1 MKSIVIFIFLVA
13 LTTMVVAQKNRTVF
27 DDVNFEIE
35 PVYLINSVASDISPT
50 FVNDSIYF
58 SSVSEKYF
66 NNAKREKQNM
76 DFYNIY
82 FASVDKNGIIS
93 SSRILVP
100 EFDHEY
106 HEGPADYCEATG
118 ELYVTV
124 SNADNFEEIQKMIP
138 IENIRLRLVVKKKID
153 GKWQPL
159 KELPFSDKKFHFAQP
174 AISVTGDTLVF
185 SSDLKPNYGS
195 TDLFMSIRRNGE
207 WSSPVNLGSEIN
219 TAGSELFPTFI
230 SGDILSFASNGRI
243 IKQGGLD
250 IYYTHFPK
258 LDKVEILSTEI
269 NSPSDDFG
277 LIIHK
282 NGKVGY
288 FTSNRNSQN
297 SDDIYKIDI
306 QKLYKIFNGT
316 VTDINSNLPI
326 PNAEITLSNCNGVII
341 NKVFSDS
348 VGNFSFEIM
357 RNECLQIKI
366 SKEKYEN
373 ELMNISSRDYLE
385 FRLKPK
391 QIYEIFVL
399 DAGDRNPIE
408 GVTISCNDEIN
419 LETNTGGIISLT
431 NPFPVNCE
439 MLIKK
444 EGYLIQTLTP
454 DFKIRSLVTRDTIW
468 FYKNELNKNFVLSN
482 ISTVSGELRIL
493 QEATSSL
500 NRLIKIMEVNPDIK
514 VELGWHTDSKGS
526 DADNL
531 RLSQNRADLAVNYI
545 ASKGI
550 EKYRIVTRGYG
561 ESQLVNKCKDGVKCT
576 EEEHKANRRIE
587 IKIIEF
593 LKPEQNTQQ

>member
-1 MKSIVIFIFLVA
+1 MKSIGIFIFLVA

-27 DDVNFEIE
+27 DDVNIEIE

-82 FASVDKNGIIS
+82 SASIDENGIVS
-93 SSRILVP
+93 SPRILVP

-118 ELYVTV
+118 ELFVTV

-138 IENIRLRLVVKKKID
+138 VENIRLRLVVKKKID

-159 KELPFSDKKFHFAQP
+159 KELPFNDKKFNFAQP

-269 NSPSDDFG
+269 NSPYDDFG

-306 QKLYKIFNGT
+306 QKLHKIFNGM

-326 PNAEITLSNCNGVII
+326 PNAEITLSNCNGGII

-357 RNECLQIKI
+357 RNECLQIKT

-399 DAGDRNPIE
+399 DAGDWNPIE

-419 LETNTGGIISLT
+419 LETNSEGIISLT

-439 MLIKK
+439 MLFKK

-454 DFKIRSLVTRDTIW
+454 DFKTRSLVTRDTIW

-493 QEATSSL
+493 QEATSAL

-550 EKYRIVTRGYG
+550 EKDRIITRGYG

-576 EEEHKANRRIE
+576 DEEHKVNRRIE
-587 IKIIEF
+587 IKIIESIPKST
-593 LKPEQNTQQ
+593 LTP

>member
-1 MKSIVIFIFLVA
+1 MKSIGIFIFLVA

-82 FASVDKNGIIS
+82 SASVDKNGIIS
-93 SSRILVP
+93 SPRILVT

-124 SNADNFEEIQKMIP
+124 SNVDNFEEIQKMIP

-316 VTDINSNLPI
+316 VTNINSNLPI

-357 RNECLQIKI
+357 RNECQQIKT

-391 QIYEIFVL
+391 QIYEIFVI

-419 LETNTGGIISLT
+419 LETNTEGIISLT

-444 EGYLIQTLTP
+444 EGYLIQTFTP

-550 EKYRIVTRGYG
+550 EKDRIVTRGYG